1 MKELITKLL
10 SLFTPINPE
19 IAPVKGIQS
28 WDGQPKRRKR

>member
-19 IAPVKGIQS
+19 IAPVNGIQS
-28 WDGQPKRRKR
+28 WSTQPKRRKK